1 MAFVVGSESYRN
13 VVEKGQLMNVLRTL
27 GLTRA
32 AIAGACALA
41 FAAALPGFALADT
54 VASGTQIYA
63 VLATQDINTKNAQPG
78 DGFSMNVVSPYP
90 NGDANFSGAVVRGHV
105 ASVVSA
111 GQGRKAHLK
120 LAFDSIVFSSGR
132 SAPISGSVTSMNSKA
147 ENSTAKKGIAAA
159 VGAAIGSQTIGR
171 IIGGSAGSVVG
182 LLGGAAGGFLYA
194 NNSKSNFN
202 LAKGA
207 QVTMTTSESIA
218 VPRRQAGQ

>member
-1 MAFVVGSESYRN
+1 
-13 VVEKGQLMNVLRTL
+13 MNHFSIRRF
-27 GLTRA
+27 GRA
-32 AIAGACALA
+32 LAAAACASAFGLA
-41 FAAALPGFALADT
+41 AFSASAQAET
-54 VASGTQIYA
+54 VASGTQVYA

-78 DGFSMNVVSPYP
+78 DGFSMNVVAPYP
-90 NGDANFSGAVVRGHV
+90 NGDANFSGAVIRGHV
-105 ASVVSA
+105 ASVISA
-111 GQGRKAHLK
+111 GQGRKAQLK
-120 LAFDSIVFSSGR
+120 LAFDSIVFAGGR
-132 SAPISGSVTSMNSKA
+132 SAPISGTVTSMKTKA

-207 QVTMTTSESIA
+207 QVTITTNEGVS
-218 VPRRQAGQ
+218 VPRRQATQ